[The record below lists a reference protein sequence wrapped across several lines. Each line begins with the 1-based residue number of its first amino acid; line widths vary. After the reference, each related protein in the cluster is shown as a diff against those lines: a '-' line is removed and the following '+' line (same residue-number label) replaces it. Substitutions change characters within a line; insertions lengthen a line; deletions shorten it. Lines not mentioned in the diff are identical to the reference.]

1 MREVNGTGTEDA
13 KSREGVYYVVHFAK
27 KMQWKWCDFSIRF
40 DCLLLLHSLICACT
54 IKCEKCVGFL
64 FNHNKLVPEKA
75 FALIYYFNPIQ
86 IDARQI
92 DFAKKE

>member
-1 MREVNGTGTEDA
+1 MIFRYVSIVSCYYTRLFVRVLSSV
-13 KSREGVYYVVHFAK
+13 KSVWV
-27 KMQWKWCDFSIRF
+27 
-40 DCLLLLHSLICACT
+40 
-54 IKCEKCVGFL
+54 FL